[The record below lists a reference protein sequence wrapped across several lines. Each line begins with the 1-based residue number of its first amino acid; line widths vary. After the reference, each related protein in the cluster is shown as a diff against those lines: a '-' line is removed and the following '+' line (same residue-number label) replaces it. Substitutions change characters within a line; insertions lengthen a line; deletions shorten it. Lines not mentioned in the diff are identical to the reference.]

1 MILWS
6 FGKDFIGRI
15 VVGGGVLASFLLL
28 KSFSYNGWITTIVES
43 DREHVKTMRR
53 GHDLRVIHTNLNI
66 MTKGLKKKEGRL
78 FYLVRFIELVN
89 P

>member
-28 KSFSYNGWITTIVES
+28 KSFSYNGWITTIVEF
-43 DREHVKTMRR
+43 DREHVKTMKR
-53 GHDLRVIHTNLNI
+53 GHDLGNS
-66 MTKGLKKKEGRL
+66 
-78 FYLVRFIELVN
+78 Y
-89 P
+89 